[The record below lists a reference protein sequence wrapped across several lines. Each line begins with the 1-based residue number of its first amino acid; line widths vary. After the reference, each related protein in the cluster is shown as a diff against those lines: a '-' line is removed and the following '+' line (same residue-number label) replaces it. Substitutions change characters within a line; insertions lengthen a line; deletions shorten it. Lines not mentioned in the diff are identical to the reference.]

1 MPISVR
7 QMRQALVGKL
17 HCAEEP
23 GRKHV
28 HYKVIFS
35 GKLIA
40 QTHMSRTWKTDVA
53 DEMVAQMARQLY
65 LKPSQLKKI
74 VECSWG
80 LDEYVRVLWDQRL
93 YP

>member
-7 QMRQALVGKL
+7 KMRQALLGKL
-17 HCAEEP
+17 HCTEEP

-28 HYKVIFS
+28 HYQVILG

-40 QTHMSRTWKTDVA
+40 QTHMSRTWKRDIA

-74 VECSWG
+74 AECSWG
-80 LDEYVRVLWDQRL
+80 LDEYIKVLQDQRL
-93 YP
+93 Y